1 MPATREI
8 FVCCLVICAVILTG
22 CTDNPSAPAGETGS
36 VRVLSSPPGAEVYLD
51 GEYRGTTPATIH
63 AVTAGSHQLELRAE
77 GFAQWI
83 SPVSVN
89 PGSTANISAM
99 LAAIP
104 ITALPVTYATAPS
117 PPVSSG
123 TPDIHID
130 GYWTY
135 LEGAGRGTENPVA
148 LLIHADCFN
157 VGDADARI
165 VTASANLYYGG
176 RKICWKPVY
185 FGTVATGGHVTTDT
199 MVSCPLPSEF
209 KSSELAIRFEN
220 VVVSLEYP

>member
-1 MPATREI
+1 M
-8 FVCCLVICAVILTG
+8 
-22 CTDNPSAPAGETGS
+22 
-36 VRVLSSPPGAEVYLD
+36 YLD

-77 GFAQWI
+77 GFGRWT
-83 SPVSVN
+83 SPVTVN

-104 ITALPVTYATAPS
+104 VTALPFTCATAPGS
-117 PPVSSG
+117 PVSSG

-135 LEGAGRGTENPVA
+135 LEGTGRGTENPVA

-157 VGDADARI
+157 VGDADARV
-165 VTASANLYYGG
+165 VTASTNLYHGG

-185 FGTVATGGHVTTDT
+185 FGTVAAGDHVVTDT

-209 KSSELAIRFEN
+209 SSSELAIRFEN
-220 VVVSLEYP
+220 IVVSR